1 MNKKIISLLLIGICT
16 ISLIGCNDNNNNKQ
30 PSYATNNEQQDE
42 QRKIND
48 SDRDVYRCVDDKR
61 TMKSDGL
68 LNGNFELLST
78 EILDDKYKVIY
89 VLKYK
94 ETGKKYMYIVVNGG
108 CASPATSLIAL
119 D

>member
-1 MNKKIISLLLIGICT
+1 MNKRIISLLLIGICT
-16 ISLIGCNDNNNNKQ
+16 ISLIGCNDNNKQ
-30 PSYATNNEQQDE
+30 PSYATNKEQQYE
-42 QRKIND
+42 QRQIND

-61 TMKSDGL
+61 TMESDGL

-78 EILDDKYKVIY
+78 EILDNDHKTIY

-94 ETGKKYMYIVVNGG
+94 ETGKKYMYIVYNG
-108 CASPATSLIAL
+108 AYSPATNLIAL

>member
-1 MNKKIISLLLIGICT
+1 MNKRIISLLLIGIGT
-16 ISLIGCNDNNNNKQ
+16 MSLIGCNDNNKQ
-30 PSYATNNEQQDE
+30 PSYATNKEQQYE

-61 TMKSDGL
+61 TMESDGL
-68 LNGNFELLST
+68 LNGDFELLST
-78 EILDDKYKVIY
+78 EILDDNHKVIY

-94 ETGKKYMYIVVNGG
+94 ETGKRYMYIVYNG
-108 CASPATSLIAL
+108 AYSPTTNLIAL